1 MKEFSK
7 DSPIPVVAFGPG
19 SQPRDDGFEYVSMPR
34 AEPLATPIPP
44 EDSPAEDIAAV
55 GDLVAQLL
63 VAMRRHHPGNGSA
76 PPRFS
81 LKAMAP
87 GALRALNEALG
98 QGEVSAKV
106 DSSNG
111 APGWRVQETAF
122 AGVWRVLREDG
133 RGQRLEDLLEA
144 SEMPRVVRD
153 AAARANGARLDP
165 ERLPA
170 GVLNARSIVE
180 ELRHH
185 ANGYRAGRPAHVV
198 NLTLLPFAPAD
209 HAGLDGLLGEGPV
222 AILSRG
228 FGNCRISSTRV
239 PNVWRV
245 RFYNTMSTL
254 ILDTLEVVDLPEAAR
269 AGPEDYEDSIG
280 RLEELLGWLRESA

>member
-1 MKEFSK
+1 MKDFLK
-7 DSPIPVVAFGPG
+7 DFPIPVVAFGPG
-19 SQPRDDGFEYVSMPR
+19 SQPVADGLDYAPMPK
-34 AEPLATPIPP
+34 AEPLRTPIPP
-44 EDSPAEDIAAV
+44 GDAPAEDIAAV
-55 GDLVAQLL
+55 GELVAQLIE
-63 VAMRRHHPGNGSA
+63 AMRRHHPGNGSA

-106 DSSNG
+106 DSANG

-122 AGVWRVLREDG
+122 AGVWRVLREDA

-144 SEMPRVVRD
+144 GEMPMVVKD
-153 AAARANGARLDP
+153 AALRANGGRLDP

-180 ELRHH
+180 ELRHQAH
-185 ANGYRAGRPAHVV
+185 GYSAGQPAHVV

-228 FGNCRISSTRV
+228 FGNCRITSTRV
-239 PNVWRV
+239 RNLWRV

-254 ILDTLEVVDLPEAAR
+254 ILDTLEVVDIPEAAR
-269 AGPEDYEDSIG
+269 AAAEDYEDSIA
-280 RLEELLGWLRESA
+280 RLE